1 MIVSAANFA
10 ITLTMA
16 NVRLFLHMSVNNNYS
31 YTTIQPSTVYR
42 ESLTSLK
49 FDEFLLKTF

>member
-16 NVRLFLHMSVNNNYS
+16 NVRLFLHMQVA
-31 YTTIQPSTVYR
+31 IGLHQFRKV
-42 ESLTSLK
+42 SLMFRKQRNLK
-49 FDEFLLKTF
+49 FSLIYAT

>member
-16 NVRLFLHMSVNNNYS
+16 NVRSFLHMHTAV
-31 YTTIQPSTVYR
+31 THDHGQ
-42 ESLTSLK
+42 LA
-49 FDEFLLKTF
+49 

>member
-16 NVRLFLHMSVNNNYS
+16 NVRLFLHMAGDAQISHFSS
-31 YTTIQPSTVYR
+31 Y
-42 ESLTSLK
+42 LK
-49 FDEFLLKTF
+49 PFIYG